1 MLTITCKKILS
12 KRFRPLCQR
21 ELDDFIT
28 LMVGLYQECRRGRS
42 AVHCAA
48 QYRDIMMIIKLM
60 GCVVAGTMP
69 VDTFRVDAF
78 PCMVFRL
85 RFSGLQKSILGLYAK
100 KSAMNSD
107 FFCFGLVV
115 TGFAVPWRGRG
126 YGLSVC
132 FVSCLRRPEVRA
144 QRIRVR
150 PVPGR
155 GYKAPYHRCLS
166 GASGR

>member
-28 LMVGLYQECRRGRS
+28 LMVGLYQECIRGRC

-60 GCVVAGTMP
+60 GYVVAGTMP
-69 VDTFRVDAF
+69 VDTFRVHAV

-100 KSAMNSD
+100 KKSDELGLFLLWLGCDGLCSAMARPWVRLISL
-107 FFCFGLVV
+107 FCQL
-115 TGFAVPWRGRG
+115 FAAARGAG
-126 YGLSVC
+126 TTYT
-132 FVSCLRRPEVRA
+132 RA
-144 QRIRVR
+144 ASSWSRV
-150 PVPGR
+150 
-155 GYKAPYHRCLS
+155 
-166 GASGR
+166 